1 MKSES
6 TAVYDSLANP
16 LRLHTLSFPTPW
28 SARAFGIVL
37 AGARSGLFSLK
48 EFQQALIMEITDF
61 EQRGGRIDTDDIYY
75 SRWVDALKRVLALRG
90 VVGEPALLVAEQAVR
105 EASAAHPHHVISD
118 DAPSRNA
125 PEPIFREVAR

>member
-1 MKSES
+1 MKSEN
-6 TAVYDSLANP
+6 TAAYDSLTDP
-16 LRLHTLSFPTPW
+16 LRLHILTFPSPW

-37 AGARSGLFSLK
+37 AGAQSGLFSLK

-61 EQRGGRIDTDDIYY
+61 EQRGRRIATDDIYY

-90 VVGEPALLVAEQAVR
+90 VVDEPALLVAEQAVR

-118 DAPSRNA
+118 DDPSQNA
-125 PEPIFREVAR
+125 PVPIFREVAR